1 MSNTSLTSDKV
12 GSYAFLA
19 EPFHC
24 DFAQR
29 LTMGHLG
36 NHLLNAA
43 DYHAAARGF
52 GMVELAQMQRSWVLS
67 RLAIEVKAMPK
78 AYDRFTVETW
88 VENVMR
94 YFTNRNFAILAEDG
108 TPIGYG
114 RSVWAM
120 IDTQTRQPQ
129 NILQVHDGALAD
141 YILKEKECPIAK
153 SSRVNVSDS
162 AVPCGEVKTGY
173 SDIDVNGHVNSI
185 RYIEHVLNL
194 FPLDWFS
201 EHPLRRFEIAYVAE
215 AYAGDI
221 LYFYREQTDE
231 NTWTVRLT
239 TRHTPSDDVPCEEK
253 EVARCGLV
261 F

>member
-1 MSNTSLTSDKV
+1 MSTSSSILDKV
-12 GSYAFLA
+12 GSYVFLA

-24 DFAQR
+24 DFSQC

-52 GMVELAQMQRSWVLS
+52 GMVELAAMQRSWVLS
-67 RLAIEVKAMPK
+67 RLAIEVTAMPK

-88 VENVMR
+88 VENAMR

-129 NILQVHDGALAD
+129 NILQVHDGALED
-141 YILKEKECPIAK
+141 YVLKEKECPIAK
-153 SSRVNVSDS
+153 SSRVKMGDDVTL
-162 AVPCGEVKTGY
+162 CGEVKTGY

-194 FPLDWFS
+194 FPFS
-201 EHPLRRFEIAYVAE
+201 HHRDHPLQRFEIAYVAE
-215 AYAGDI
+215 AYAGDVLI
-221 LYFYREQTDE
+221 FHRHQTDDH
-231 NTWTVRLT
+231 TWMVRLT
-239 TRHTPSDDVPCEEK
+239 TKHASNDEEK
-253 EVARCGLV
+253 EVARCALI
-261 F
+261 FR